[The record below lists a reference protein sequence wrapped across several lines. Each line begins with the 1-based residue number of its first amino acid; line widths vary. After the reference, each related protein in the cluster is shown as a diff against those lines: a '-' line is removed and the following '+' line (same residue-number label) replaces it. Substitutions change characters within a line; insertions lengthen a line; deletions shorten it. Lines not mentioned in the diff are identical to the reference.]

1 MRIPLK
7 RLAQHWRSRLISG
20 ISSLPALREVTTLD
34 KLAYSAK
41 ELAVMLGISKTQV
54 LDWAHRGII
63 PAKQP
68 AGKGGRVIFP
78 KRLVDAW
85 LEELQTDVKP
95 RKLRAVR

>member
-1 MRIPLK
+1 MP
-7 RLAQHWRSRLISG
+7 
-20 ISSLPALREVTTLD
+20 E

-95 RKLRAVR
+95 RKLQAVR

>member
-1 MRIPLK
+1 
-7 RLAQHWRSRLISG
+7 
-20 ISSLPALREVTTLD
+20 
-34 KLAYSAK
+34 
-41 ELAVMLGISKTQV
+41 MLGISKTQV

-95 RKLRAVR
+95 KRLRAVR

>member
-1 MRIPLK
+1 MP
-7 RLAQHWRSRLISG
+7 
-20 ISSLPALREVTTLD
+20 D

-41 ELAVMLGISKTQV
+41 DLAAMLCISKTQV

-95 RKLRAVR
+95 KRLRAVK